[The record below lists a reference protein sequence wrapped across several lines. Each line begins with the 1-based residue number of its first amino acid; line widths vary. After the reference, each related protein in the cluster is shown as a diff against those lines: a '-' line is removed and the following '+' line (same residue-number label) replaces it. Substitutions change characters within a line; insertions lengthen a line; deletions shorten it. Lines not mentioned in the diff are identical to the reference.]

1 MLLGRIY
8 RIFERYAEMNIARD
22 LPGTSLT
29 DEGGAAYGEIT
40 RIALRRHRIHVE
52 GWAEAERI
60 GLAVNRTRAWTV
72 PDLVQGGSA
81 RRGFALDI
89 PCETGPIDLVA
100 ERGEGLPKAGQSLPG
115 FSQATLMRARLP
127 MALRFVATLG
137 ALAPVIYRWKWQ
149 GDLGAREVV
158 KERLGL
164 VPRSEAV
171 EMISALLPE
180 ALPPGPPE
188 RAATLIL
195 PVYNAFHL
203 LPEVLERIAAHSGTA
218 WRLLLIDDA
227 SPDPEVRPFLRAWAE
242 GRPEVTLLEN
252 PENLGFIGTVNRG
265 FTEALARWPEDPVVL
280 VNSDAMVPAGWL
292 PRLLAPLAD
301 PDVASV
307 TPMSNDAEI
316 FTVPVICQRND
327 LAPGDVDALDRVA
340 AGFDPRAGLAEAPT
354 GVGFCMALAPRFLAR
369 VPQFDT
375 IFGRGYGEENDW
387 CRKVAELGGRH
398 LCAPNLFVEHRGGQS
413 FGSADKQ
420 RLLERNLRVLAGRY
434 PGYDAE
440 VQEFIRRDPLNTP
453 RLALGLVLAARRQAA
468 LQAGPVP
475 VYLAHALGGGAEN
488 YLQGRIAQEV
498 AAGGAALVL
507 RVGQGHRW
515 KLELYG
521 STGLTQGLT
530 NDFVL
535 VERLVALL
543 PERRIVYS
551 CGVHER
557 DASELPDRL
566 LRLAEREDGKG
577 RHPVEILLHD
587 FFPVSPSYTLL
598 GKDGLYRG
606 VPVAGGPLEAD
617 PAHVYERPGGKRAS
631 LRDWQEAWGRLMQAA
646 ERVVVFSGS
655 SRDILLQAY
664 PQIAGRIAVVPHV
677 LPATPPRIA
686 PGAGADGAPVIGVL
700 GNIGEQKGVA
710 LLQEL
715 SRDLARSG
723 AARLVLLGHI
733 DPSYKLA
740 PPSLVH
746 GSYELRDLPGLVAR
760 YGISG
765 WLMPSIWPETFSF
778 TTHEMLATGLPV
790 VSFDLGAQ
798 GEAVARALAQGAPG
812 ALLPVPQGTRMD
824 PADLLAALAE
834 ARLVSTPGLQLRN

>member
-1 MLLGRIY
+1 MLLARVY
-8 RIFERYAEMNIARD
+8 RIFLRYAEMNIELDRPGAKLRD
-22 LPGTSLT
+22 ET
-29 DEGGAAYGEIT
+29 GASYGEIT

-52 GWAEAERI
+52 GWAEAARI
-60 GLAVNRTRAWTV
+60 GLAVNSTRAWVV
-72 PDLVQGGSA
+72 PDLVQAGSA

-89 PCETGPIDLVA
+89 PCETGPITLVA
-100 ERGEGLPKAGQSLPG
+100 ERGEGQEPLRQTLPG
-115 FSQATLMRARLP
+115 FSREALLRARAP
-127 MALRFVATLG
+127 MALRFVTTL
-137 ALAPVIYRWKWQ
+137 AQLAPVIHRWKRQ

-164 VPRSEAV
+164 VPRSDAA
-171 EMISALLPE
+171 EMLPALLPE
-180 ALPPGPPE
+180 TPPAAAPE

-203 LPEVLERIAAHSGTA
+203 LPEALERIARHSGSA

-227 SPDPEVRPFLRAWAE
+227 SPDPQVRPFLRDWAAA
-242 GRPEVTLLEN
+242 RPQVTLLEN
-252 PENLGFIGTVNRG
+252 NENLGFIGTVNRG
-265 FTEALARWPEDPVVL
+265 FAEVLKRWPEDPVVL
-280 VNSDAMVPAGWL
+280 VNSDAMVPPGWL

-301 PDVASV
+301 PEVASV

-316 FTVPVICQRND
+316 FTVPVICQRGD
-327 LAPGDVDALDRVA
+327 LAPGDVDALDAVA
-340 AGFDPRAGLAEAPT
+340 AGFDPKAGLAEAPT
-354 GVGFCMALAPRFLAR
+354 GVGFCMALAPAFLAR
-369 VPQFDT
+369 IPQFDP

-387 CRKVAELGGRH
+387 CRKAVAMGGRH

-420 RLLERNLRVLAGRY
+420 RLLERNLRVLSGRY

-453 RLALGLVLAARRQAA
+453 RLALGLVLAARRQQGA
-468 LQAGPVP
+468 VP
-475 VYLAHALGGGAEN
+475 VYLAHALGGGAES
-488 YLQGRIAQEV
+488 YLQDRIAAETR
-498 AAGGAALVL
+498 AGQSALVL

-521 STGLTQGLT
+521 PTGLTQGLT
-530 NDFVL
+530 NDWDL
-535 VERLVALL
+535 VEKLVALL

-557 DASELPDRL
+557 DASELPERL
-566 LRLAEREDGKG
+566 LALAARTDGQG
-577 RHPVEILLHD
+577 AHPVEILMHD

-598 GKDGLYRG
+598 GADGVYRG
-606 VPVAGGPLEAD
+606 VPVAGGALEED
-617 PAHVYERPGGKRAS
+617 PAHVYERPGGVMAS
-631 LRDWQEAWGRLMQAA
+631 LRDWQAAWGRVMDAA

-655 SRDILLQAY
+655 SRDIVAQAY
-664 PQIAGRIAVVPHV
+664 PQAAPRIEVRPHQ

-686 PGAGADGAPVIGVL
+686 PGRGEGGVPVIGVL
-700 GNIGEQKGVA
+700 GNIGVQKGAA
-710 LLQEL
+710 LLQGL
-715 SRDLARSG
+715 SRELARSG
-723 AARLVLLGHI
+723 AARLVVLGHI

-740 PPSLVH
+740 SPSLVH

-760 YGISG
+760 YGISS
-765 WLMPSIWPETFSF
+765 WFMPSIWPETFSF

-812 ALLPVPQGTRMD
+812 ALLRVPQGPRMD
-824 PADLLAALAE
+824 PADLLAALQRRGE
-834 ARLVSTPGLQLRN
+834 ARGSEWSSKGITS